1 MSVENETKVRFALE
15 KDLQAILEINN
26 HEIKHSTVNYDYAP
40 KTLEFQNYWFQ
51 EKAKAGFPIL
61 IAERG
66 KQIVG
71 FATYGI
77 FRPKPGY
84 QFTVEHSVYI
94 HSQFRGKGIGYSLM
108 KELIAHAKEKGFHL
122 MVGGIDARNFNSLHF
137 HRKLGFQEVGRF
149 KEVGWKFDQW
159 LDLIFVQRPL

>member
-26 HEIKHSTVNYDYAP
+26 HEIKHSTANYDYEP
-40 KTLEFQNYWFQ
+40 KTLELQNHWFQ

-61 IAERG
+61 VAEREN
-66 KQIVG
+66 QIIG
-71 FATYGI
+71 FATYGT

-94 HSQFRGKGIGYSLM
+94 HSQYRGKGIGYSLM
-108 KELIAHAKEKGFHL
+108 KELIAYAKEKGFHL
-122 MVGGIDARNFNSLHF
+122 MVGGIDASNLNSLHF

-149 KEVGWKFDQW
+149 KEVGWKFNQW
-159 LDLIFVQRPL
+159 LDLIFVQRIL